1 VAWAQLGDRVLLVD
15 LDPQACLTYS
25 LGVDP
30 DTLEHTIHDCFVR
43 SVPARDV
50 LIKVKDTALLPA
62 AIDLAGSE
70 VHLLG
75 RTGRE
80 QALRKILEPLQDDF
94 DVVLIDCPPSLGVLT
109 INGLTAAGEVLI
121 PMQCEALSQRGV
133 AQLIETID
141 DVRELTNPSLRVAGV
156 VATMYD
162 RRTIDGRRVLEEIAR
177 GQGLRVFDPPVPRSV
192 RFAEAP
198 ASGRSIFETAPR
210 HAGADAYRSL
220 VSALRESST

>member
-1 VAWAQLGDRVLLVD
+1 
-15 LDPQACLTYS
+15 
-25 LGVDP
+25 
-30 DTLEHTIHDCFVR
+30 
-43 SVPARDV
+43 
-50 LIKVKDTALLPA
+50 
-62 AIDLAGSE
+62 
-70 VHLLG
+70 
-75 RTGRE
+75 
-80 QALRKILEPLQDDF
+80 LRKILEPLQDDF